1 MLWASLRALG
11 EGAEGSEALEFDEL
25 IGCAADLA
33 IKALRRDA
41 PKTPGFDAGSP
52 LETFITIR
60 RFIDRNLAAPKLG
73 PEMIAAS
80 FGLSRSTLYRL
91 FEPTGGLSAYIR
103 DVRMR
108 RAYEEITSPARANRR
123 IGPAAFALGFRNF
136 SAFSRAFRETY
147 GLTPAKPAKPPP
159 PEPQLD
165 QAIRCRCWCR
175 LCAAGFAPCNIE
187 LGSRRCGEEPRQ
199 FVPGKLLGERR
210 EIDFR
215 HQQQAPQVE
224 RGSLHD
230 THLREAGLQRN
241 SAETVRGES
250 WIVRM
255 KCRPSATD
263 LA

>member
-1 MLWASLRALG
+1 MTLWLPRAALG
-11 EGAEGSEALEFDEL
+11 EDLRIAGAIHGLVISERVRPRRCFGPLFTRSARGRRGSEALEFDEL

-33 IKALRRDA
+33 IKALRRHA

-123 IGPAAFALGFRNF
+123 IGPAAF
-136 SAFSRAFRETY
+136 RA
-147 GLTPAKPAKPPP
+147 
-159 PEPQLD
+159 
-165 QAIRCRCWCR
+165 R
-175 LCAAGFAPCNIE
+175 LQE
-187 LGSRRCGEEPRQ
+187 
-199 FVPGKLLGERR
+199 
-210 EIDFR
+210 
-215 HQQQAPQVE
+215 
-224 RGSLHD
+224 
-230 THLREAGLQRN
+230 LQRLQPSFPRDLRHDPCRSPQNRRLRSHN
-241 SAETVRGES
+241 STDDPVPMLVSTLCR
-250 WIVRM
+250 WI
-255 KCRPSATD
+255 CA
-263 LA
+263 LQY